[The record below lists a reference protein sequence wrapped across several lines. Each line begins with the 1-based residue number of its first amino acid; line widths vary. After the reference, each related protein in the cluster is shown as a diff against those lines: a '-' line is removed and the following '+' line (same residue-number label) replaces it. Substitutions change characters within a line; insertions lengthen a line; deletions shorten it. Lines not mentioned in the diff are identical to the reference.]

1 MSFSVRSPVLLAA
14 GALLRGCAVYD
25 TDLISSAGGVSKG
38 GSPATD
44 GGQSGDGNLGGGSMP
59 SAGAVPSGGKG
70 SGAAG
75 TDQAGAASSE
85 GGAGNEGG
93 EDPSAIGGVA
103 GDAGDGGAAGGPG
116 KAGQGGT
123 AGSAPIVTCDEHPLS
138 SKTSWVAT
146 ASSFSQG
153 NGTETDGLFNP
164 PSHMSDG
171 NFGERWS
178 SGKPQTGD
186 EWIQIDFG
194 VVVNVS
200 NVTLHVGNDTGDYPR
215 KYSLRISNESD
226 DFAAPVRASGDG
238 MPGNTVITL
247 VRPVTG
253 RYLTVRQTG
262 ANPVGTTSWWTIA
275 EVLVTCTE

>member
-1 MSFSVRSPVLLAA
+1 MSFSVRSLALFAA
-14 GALLRGCAVYD
+14 GALLGGCAVYD
-25 TDLISSAGGVSKG
+25 TDLISSAGGPSKS

-44 GGQSGDGNLGGGSMP
+44 GGNSGDGNLGGNNMP
-59 SAGAVPSGGKG
+59 SAGGAPSGGTD

-75 TDQAGAASSE
+75 VGDAGAASSE
-85 GGAGNEGG
+85 GGTGSEGG
-93 EDPSAIGGVA
+93 GESSGVGGVA
-103 GDAGDGGAAGGPG
+103 DGGSGGAAGGAG
-116 KAGQGGT
+116 KAGAGGT
-123 AGSAPIVTCDEHPLS
+123 AGSAPTVTCAEHPLS
-138 SKTSWVAT
+138 SKPTWIAT

-153 NGTETDGLFNP
+153 TGMETDGLFNP
-164 PSHMSDG
+164 PMHMTDG

-178 SGKPQTGD
+178 SGKPQAGD

-194 VVVNVS
+194 VVVNLS
-200 NVTLHVGNDTGDYPR
+200 NVTLNVGNDTGDYPR
-215 KYSLRISNESD
+215 KYSLRVSNENE
-226 DFAAPVRASGDG
+226 DFVAPVRASGDG
-238 MPGNTVITL
+238 MPGNTVIIL